1 MEMKLFRNPSKE
13 VRKLSLVKII
23 TGIDRKFNW
32 PIIIYT
38 NTSKY
43 IMCETTNPFVKTIF
57 QMISHNVMFKHN
69 TVLCSFRISFR
80 VSLLL

>member
-1 MEMKLFRNPSKE
+1 MKLFRNPSKE

-38 NTSKY
+38 DTLKY
-43 IMCETTNPFVKTIF
+43 IENKSQECVRQQIHLSRQF
-57 QMISHNVMFKHN
+57 
-69 TVLCSFRISFR
+69 FR
-80 VSLLL
+80 